1 MKGEMDQLRNR
12 TKKRQK
18 EIDSIIGFLM
28 LVSGLVG
35 WYTAGTLKGVG
46 IAIGIG
52 FGIVLLFS
60 LWQSLRFKK
69 RMQQS
74 RMTEIDQMTG
84 IEFEEYLGTLFKN
97 QGYHVTYTPTTG
109 DYGADLIL
117 KKDKEVIVVQA
128 KRYNQTVG
136 VKAVQEVIPAIK
148 MYKATAAW
156 VITNSTY
163 TKQSLTLAKSNHV
176 RMIGREELITM
187 SLKFRG
193 NIEKSKNKVRST
205 NIEPADLIA
214 ATIQDDSF
222 QISNDEL
229 MARLKS
235 FRSKTAKE
243 AGLKA
248 YHVFTNKTL
257 DDLVAKR
264 PLTINDLQGIDG
276 LGQKRIEAYGAQL
289 VTVINTEE

>member
-1 MKGEMDQLRNR
+1 MNQLRNR

-18 EIDSIIGFLM
+18 EIDSIIGFFM

-52 FGIVLLFS
+52 FGVVLLFS

-69 RMQQS
+69 RIQQS
-74 RMTEIDQMTG
+74 GMTEIDKMTG

-136 VKAVQEVIPAIK
+136 VKAVQEVIPALM

-163 TKQSLTLAKSNHV
+163 TKQALTLAKSNHV
-176 RMIGREELITM
+176 RMIGRDELIKM
-187 SLKFRG
+187 SLIFRS
-193 NIEKSKNKVRST
+193 NIEKPKEEVRST
-205 NIEPADLIA
+205 NIEPADFIA
-214 ATIQDDSF
+214 ATSQDDSF

-229 MARLKS
+229 MERLKS
-235 FRSKTAKE
+235 YRSKTAKE

-257 DDLVAKR
+257 DELVAKR
-264 PLTINDLQGIDG
+264 PLTNNDLKGIAG
-276 LGQKRIEAYGAQL
+276 LGQKRIEAYGTQL
-289 VTVINTEE
+289 VKLINKNG